1 MAEDKAK
8 NRGKPKSELNDKQKI
23 FCEEYAKHGNG
34 TLAYKTAYPT
44 TKKDETAKANASR
57 MLTKDNVKKYI
68 KDLSNIATDN
78 RIADMREIKEF
89 WSNMLRNTES
99 KDSDRLKASE
109 LLGKTYGAFLDRVEN
124 TTPTTIH
131 FVMNKVSKK

>member
-8 NRGKPKSELNDKQKI
+8 NRGKPQDEINEKQKI

-34 TLAYKTAYPT
+34 TLAYRKAYPKI
-44 TKKDETAKANASR
+44 KKDETAKTAASR
-57 MLTKDNVKKYI
+57 LLTNVNVKNYI
-68 KDLSNIATDN
+68 KNLSNIATDT
-78 RIADMREIKEF
+78 RIADMKEIKEF

-99 KDSDRLKASE
+99 KDGDRLKASE

-124 TTPTTIH
+124 TTPTTIN
-131 FVMNKVSKK
+131 FVMEKVSRK